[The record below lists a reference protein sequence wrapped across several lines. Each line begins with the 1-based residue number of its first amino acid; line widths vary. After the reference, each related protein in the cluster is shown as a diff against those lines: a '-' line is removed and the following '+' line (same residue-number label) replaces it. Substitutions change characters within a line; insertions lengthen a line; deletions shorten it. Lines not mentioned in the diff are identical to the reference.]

1 MAPPLPPSPSILAR
15 PIVSPDKIDSELFSS
30 LRIIWGRHTDAQG
43 DSIRRDLCAPA
54 GQGVHAKAFYFLLG
68 KYREESYRIRTKDA
82 EHELRQRSLTS
93 SIDLETLKF
102 NLGWELEHSS
112 GLRKYEVP
120 NPRHLFSTHPES
132 STTTMSEAAPSYS
145 SHISTGPPG
154 VISRKRTITDGSIPS
169 KDRAQSPAGPRPP
182 PRDEKAP
189 AEGQRSQIPT
199 RQGALPAL
207 SATEARPKSSLGVGR
222 GGPRPSP
229 THRAYTTSMVSDGR
243 GNDQVGPTSMGFS
256 RNLQQ
261 IQARAYAATHRPKS
275 SAGPISPFVDAERK
289 AMFSPSLLPTSPVLR
304 MGELGPS
311 RQPLS
316 PKILPSIGVP
326 SLVDVNLPLLT
337 SPRTEDPQL
346 QRTMD
351 DITQKVNDLVQAVTQ
366 APNIIG
372 DGKEMAKTITHT
384 KTSGD
389 KENQSLDE
397 GWSHVSAEGDH
408 SGGIGLGVGVI
419 VNRDIGKDVANVG
432 LPVIS
437 PTKVKK
443 EKEKKGRRE

>member
-1 MAPPLPPSPSILAR
+1 M
-15 PIVSPDKIDSELFSS
+15 
-30 LRIIWGRHTDAQG
+30 
-43 DSIRRDLCAPA
+43 
-54 GQGVHAKAFYFLLG
+54 
-68 KYREESYRIRTKDA
+68 
-82 EHELRQRSLTS
+82 
-93 SIDLETLKF
+93 
-102 NLGWELEHSS
+102 
-112 GLRKYEVP
+112 
-120 NPRHLFSTHPES
+120 
-132 STTTMSEAAPSYS
+132 
-145 SHISTGPPG
+145 GPPA
-154 VISRKRTITDGSIPS
+154 VISRKRTITDGSITL

-182 PRDEKAP
+182 PRDEKAA

-207 SATEARPKSSLGVGR
+207 GATEARPKSSLGVGR

-229 THRAYTTSMVSDGR
+229 THRAHTTSMVSDGR

-261 IQARAYAATHRPKS
+261 IQARAAYAATHRPKS
-275 SAGPISPFVDAERK
+275 SAGPISPFIDAEKK

-304 MGELGPS
+304 MGELGSS

-366 APNIIG
+366 APNIMS

-408 SGGIGLGVGVI
+408 SEGIGLGVGVI
-419 VNRDIGKDVANVG
+419 VNRDVGKDLANVG

-437 PTKVKK
+437 PAKVKK